1 MNSFNDK
8 KFSMP
13 QSIDPSVGGKLNY
26 GDIEDYLG
34 DESDLYIVDMGQI
47 DVEER
52 PFMVIDK
59 DSGHIYDIRNDKHV

>member
-1 MNSFNDK
+1 
-8 KFSMP
+8 MP
-13 QSIDPSVGGKLNY
+13 QSIDPSYGKGKLNY

-34 DESDLYIVDMGQI
+34 NESDLYIVDMGQI

-52 PFMVIDK
+52 PFMVVDK